1 MDPSTSHAGLAARLA
16 VGWPGAQAPSGRSAA
31 ALMVPPSRAFPVRCR
46 PLVAICGVASLLA
59 HHPGPQRG
67 GGVWAERRAAPRAGG
82 SGRGLGVRRALP
94 GGLQGDVWA
103 PLGLKATGIGLNH
116 SGGQVPRSQILG
128 LEAGLQSSRDPQPP
142 TLAVCRCCLSGW
154 GQQHK
159 SEAAP
164 DTQEGAGGHQLSPRD
179 PHSPASQASRAR
191 PDLSKGRSSDGC
203 PPPRLPPHQ
212 PWESEGTTAHWG
224 LHCQHPH
231 LTGEK
236 TGSKGPG
243 SGVGPSF
250 RTPRTS
256 FLCYLGEE
264 ASQEEVSCLCG
275 AAAGAGGI
283 HPHTQVM
290 RLQGRVPT
298 WPMWGGLGRAG
309 WRPG

>member
-128 LEAGLQSSRDPQPP
+128 LEAGLQSSRDPP
-142 TLAVCRCCLSGW
+142 TPYTGGLQVLPFRLGS
-154 GQQHK
+154 
-159 SEAAP
+159 AA
-164 DTQEGAGGHQLSPRD
+164 QVRSSPR
-179 PHSPASQASRAR
+179 HS
-191 PDLSKGRSSDGC
+191 GRSRR
-203 PPPRLPPHQ
+203 PPALAQGPPQLRQ
-212 PWESEGTTAHWG
+212 PG
-224 LHCQHPH
+224 Q
-231 LTGEK
+231 
-236 TGSKGPG
+236 
-243 SGVGPSF
+243 PS
-250 RTPRTS
+250 
-256 FLCYLGEE
+256 
-264 ASQEEVSCLCG
+264 
-275 AAAGAGGI
+275 
-283 HPHTQVM
+283 
-290 RLQGRVPT
+290 PT
-298 WPMWGGLGRAG
+298 
-309 WRPG
+309 